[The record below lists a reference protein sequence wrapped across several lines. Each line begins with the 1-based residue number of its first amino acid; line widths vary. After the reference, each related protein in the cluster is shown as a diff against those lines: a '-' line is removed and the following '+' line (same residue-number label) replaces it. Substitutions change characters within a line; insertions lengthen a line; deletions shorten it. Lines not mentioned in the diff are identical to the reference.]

1 MKKQLKIVVLAKQ
14 VPDTRNVGKDA
25 MTPEGTVNRA
35 ALPAIFNP
43 EDLNALEM
51 ALALK
56 DRTDDSTVHILT
68 MGPSVPPTS
77 SATRCSAAPTAVTCS
92 PAANSPVRT
101 RSPRRTP
108 CRAP

>member
-56 DRTDDSTVHILT
+56 DRTD
-68 MGPSVPPTS
+68 
-77 SATRCSAAPTAVTCS
+77 AAPTAVTCFR
-92 PAANSPVRT
+92 AANSPVRT